1 VAQKDKYHD
10 AVKRALIADGWDVT
24 HDPYLLRFGR
34 RRALIDFGAQPALGA
49 SRGTETIAVEV
60 KTFASYSQLMDL
72 EKALGQ
78 YLLYRS
84 WLQRTDPQRVLYLAV
99 GHYQQALFDEEAI
112 VVLVDD
118 YQVLLIFVDLAGE
131 RIVAWRT

>member
-10 AVKRALIADGWDVT
+10 AVKRALIADGWDIT

-34 RRALIDFGAQPALGA
+34 RRALIDFGAQPAIGA
-49 SRGTETIAVEV
+49 SRGTESIAVEV
-60 KTFASYSQLMDL
+60 KTFASYSQLVDL

-84 WLQRTDPQRVLYLAV
+84 WLQRTEPQRVLYLALS
-99 GHYQQALFDEEAI
+99 HHQQALFDEEAI
-112 VVLVDD
+112 AVLVSD
-118 YQVLLIFVDLAGE
+118 YQVMLVFVDMAAE
-131 RIVAWRT
+131 RIVEWST